1 MIGRLSRPDPPRTIP
16 SIAIRETVNS
26 PRRLLYE
33 SLLSPS
39 STILLHCTVY
49 TPIAYRSC
57 AIIPD
62 TIGGGSHAMH
72 FSVRTTLFP
81 FYIHTFNIKINLHP
95 LISFV
100 SSIRDIYKKKK
111 NSTSTIVIFS
121 YTKSH
126 DNLISL
132 IQTLPS
138 SSYLNYKFCS
148 SKTNPSIYFSPQ
160 FPNKLIYPSYKP
172 SYKYYILRS

>member
-1 MIGRLSRPDPPRTIP
+1 MKGNRWIQLANGHASIGWPSIKGGDNAASFGHYASIMIGRLSRPDPPRTIP

-39 STILLHCTVY
+39 FTILLHCTVY

-81 FYIHTFNIKINLHP
+81 FYIHTFKNKSASLDILRFFDSWYLQKKEKFYFDNSNFL
-95 LISFV
+95 
-100 SSIRDIYKKKK
+100 IYKI
-111 NSTSTIVIFS
+111 T
-121 YTKSH
+121 
-126 DNLISL
+126 
-132 IQTLPS
+132 
-138 SSYLNYKFCS
+138 
-148 SKTNPSIYFSPQ
+148 
-160 FPNKLIYPSYKP
+160 
-172 SYKYYILRS
+172 R